1 MTTLTSVKY
10 ITQQELLDVLPRTM
24 YGEKGNAAPGPQLGH
39 TMPVGLPFWLGVSK
53 PFNLVRLKGKK
64 DRVEFLFIS
73 FRLIKPT
80 WQHSGSTL
88 PYNGEMNHYGACQ
101 RPNVHC
107 RLYVEEKIEMR
118 FGSATVRLRLDF
130 VYLEASWS
138 PSRRP
143 LFWSSVNWR
152 WEECSLFLRALSWS
166 LCCRVQWTLRKHQWI
181 RHHHPSWD
189 KAGWPLLKL
198 QWPKAWTL
206 LLSIPCPTQP
216 LGIYD
221 LKFIGN
227 HTLAWQ
233 LQKQW
238 LALSCF

>member
-1 MTTLTSVKY
+1 M
-10 ITQQELLDVLPRTM
+10 
-24 YGEKGNAAPGPQLGH
+24 
-39 TMPVGLPFWLGVSK
+39 
-53 PFNLVRLKGKK
+53 
-64 DRVEFLFIS
+64 EFLFIS
-73 FRLIKPT
+73 FCLIKPT

-101 RPNVHC
+101 RPNVYC
-107 RLYVEEKIEMR
+107 RLYMEEKIEMR

-130 VYLEASWS
+130 VHLEASWS
-138 PSRRP
+138 PSRRS
-143 LFWSSVNWR
+143 LVWSSVNWR

-166 LCCRVQWTLRKHQWI
+166 LRCRVQWTLRKHQWI

-206 LLSIPCPTQP
+206 LLSIPCPTQL

-221 LKFIGN
+221 PKFTGN

-233 LQKQW
+233 LQTQW